1 MVKIQPE
8 VNYLKANNHGNIDA
22 IAEGQA
28 KLFKREKYHPMLS
41 IVPLLLQVIL
51 LLAVVYIIYHPLS
64 YLFAISDNVIN
75 GLAAVI
81 NANTADSSFQLAIIE
96 AIKAGTL
103 VATPELAT
111 TLGLTFESLESLF
124 LSVQGFDMTMLG
136 MNLSVVPSVV
146 LGWYLLVPI
155 IAGASSWLLCE
166 TQNRSNVIQ
175 AEQGKWNQYGIMAVS
190 VALSLYLGFFVPSGI
205 ALYWIASNL
214 FSIIQMYLLNIAIN
228 PKKYVDY
235 ADLERSRQALAAAKE
250 FGKIDKKDPL
260 YKQQKQKE
268 KKDYKAF
275 KNIVNKHIVFY
286 SEKSGFY
293 KYYKDLIDEL
303 LNRSNLT
310 IHYVTNDFNDV
321 IFEVKF
327 YRHCINTWQGEVS
340 TKKCVIAVRNI
351 TRC

>member
-1 MVKIQPE
+1 MDTIIYYLCVPLGYLMKWCWWLVSNYGLAIILFTLATKFVLLPISVWIQKNSILMVKIQPE

-64 YLFAISDNVIN
+64 YLFAISDDVIN

-111 TLGLTFESLESLF
+111 TLGLTLESLESLF

-235 ADLERSRQALAAAKE
+235 A
-250 FGKIDKKDPL
+250 KK
-260 YKQQKQKE
+260 
-268 KKDYKAF
+268 KKKRKF
-275 KNIVNKHIVFY
+275 WTLWNI
-286 SEKSGFY
+286 
-293 KYYKDLIDEL
+293 LI
-303 LNRSNLT
+303 
-310 IHYVTNDFNDV
+310 
-321 IFEVKF
+321 
-327 YRHCINTWQGEVS
+327 
-340 TKKCVIAVRNI
+340 
-351 TRC
+351 RCR